1 MKVTSLLL
9 VSVLS
14 IGLMALASCQSPE
27 EASQAS
33 SADPKLDY
41 AIAIHAGAG
50 VISKSVDESTRGEYE
65 ESLRQA
71 LELGRKMLDQGA
83 SGLDVVE
90 QVIHLLEDDP
100 KFNASKGA
108 VYTHDG
114 KHELDASIMDGRT
127 LACGAVS
134 GVTTV
139 KHPISLAR
147 RVMENSRHVF
157 FTGSGAEKFADQT
170 DLERVEPSYFDT
182 PHRYKQWQEKLQK
195 EEQPTETGTVG
206 VVVLDRQGN
215 LAAGTSTGGMTDK
228 RFGRVGDSPVIGA
241 GTYANNRSVAVSCT
255 GTGEEFIRNVVAHDI
270 GALVEYKGISLQEA
284 AQEVVHGKLK
294 PGDGG
299 IIAVSKKGEIAL
311 VFNSEGMFR
320 GAADSSGRF
329 EVAIWGG
336 KEAGDRRQEAGTR

>member
-1 MKVTSLLL
+1 MMKVTSLLIAAVFSIALTAL
-9 VSVLS
+9 V
-14 IGLMALASCQSPE
+14 SCQSPQE
-27 EASQAS
+27 TSQAS
-33 SADPKLDY
+33 SADPRVDY
-41 AIAIHAGAG
+41 AIAIHGGAG

-71 LELGRKMLDQGA
+71 LELGRKMLNEGA

-90 QVIHLLEDDP
+90 QVIRQLEDEP
-100 KFNASKGA
+100 KFNAGKGA
-108 VYTHDG
+108 VYTHEG

-147 RVMENSRHVF
+147 QVMENSRHVF
-157 FTGSGAEKFADQT
+157 FTGAGAEKFADRT
-170 DLERVEPSYFDT
+170 GVERVEPDYFDT
-182 PHRYKQWQEKLQK
+182 PHRYKQWQEKLKSQEKPK
-195 EEQPTETGTVG
+195 EMGTVG

-241 GTYANNRSVAVSCT
+241 GTYANNRSVAVSAT
-255 GTGEEFIRNVVAHDI
+255 GSGEEFIRNVVAHDI
-270 GALVEYKGISLQEA
+270 GALVEYKGLSLQEA
-284 AQEVVHGKLK
+284 AREVVHGKLR

-299 IIAVSKKGEIAL
+299 IIAVSNKGEIAL

-329 EVAIWGG
+329 EVAIWG
-336 KEAGDRRQEAGTR
+336 K